1 MSTPNYIMP
10 ERQEYSLFDI
20 NLKGKIVKRNA
31 VAYKTTQDGSVLA
44 EETINRTD
52 FYPYG
57 LTESPSIGVYPV
69 ANMLVGKL
77 TGKYRF
83 EYPYYQYELE
93 LFCHAWSDRGQ
104 ATHFVNLQLY
114 VGSTISAL
122 KYYEL
127 IEDTGT
133 VVGVPWKSHL
143 TRSPNA
149 VKSDL
154 FPHFDPDYRLYSD
167 PEKWDKY
174 FHVTPADW
182 TGSKA
187 PVESENQSWRL
198 TAQFVS
204 YNYIPFI
211 DRRCYQLDQSYF
223 KSATQFM
230 HYLYFPIAKGVPV
243 DRGGCVSTGN
253 PDITSILSKALPE
266 EEKRNY
272 NPEYLYFSGLTP
284 NTEYNVKTWVKY
296 LDENDVEQIIYS
308 DKIEVSTLTSLTYPR
323 LSGSNARWLAN
334 TSAQFNMLFSIVGD
348 LEIEEAGLCYAVGH
362 LPTMAD
368 TKIPVTV
375 RGFLEVETV
384 DLNSLTPGTT
394 YKVRSYVKTTN
405 GEVRYH
411 NVGSNGINDYWN
423 DYPDLYEFTTL
434 GVLVTKPTVQIV
446 SVSDKTYNSVTLKGR
461 ITNLGNANATASGFV
476 WNYTGMPTTADNV
489 VNGDVDT
496 RATQTDIFY
505 AGLAGLQSGKNVFIR
520 AFATNSAGTGY
531 SEQLVI
537 ETLVEPTVAQKVT
550 LISITGI
557 TTKSAIVRASVNAN
571 AGTERGICVS
581 STNTN
586 PTIADT
592 KVTAGSGIGDF
603 EIKLN
608 DLISRKMYYVRAYN
622 TVAGVTTYS
631 DPMSFT
637 TLKNITLP
645 TLTELNYAKNSK
657 ETALTASFD
666 ITTDGG
672 ESPQNFIYLGSVMPT
687 TTIPANA
694 IEKTIGTG
702 TKTHTFDLTGLTGN
716 QYLAAYS
723 RNTAGTV
730 VSSVLTVALKAKT
743 TAQITT
749 TVTTINRTKVQLSA
763 NVLNF
768 GGSEASDWHLVLFED
783 EVLKVDY
790 KAEFDEVTGAFSK
803 VVDLVENRDYRF
815 EFTFATVYMEA
826 SGIAAVVS
834 SAEFDTNT
842 EIIEDNVTVALTK
855 NSNTGNKVNLTA
867 NYTGTSTSAIASISI
882 VGDQSKAPIYPL
894 GNAVYYPSIIA
905 PFTKEVALPNVGL
918 WYLRSIVTTVTGKMF
933 LSPVIQVTVSSMDDP
948 NTNPNV
954 ENGGEIFSPYQNGN
968 YDGRRYYFGD
978 RCWKFNAVDN
988 AWRLDYGYS
997 KEATQLQ
1004 TMPAPAMVSKQS
1016 IETVKDDSVHNV
1028 LQKLDVIPNVGDKID
1043 GFEVVKVFYNDNSDI
1058 DLFGT
1063 GDVLGIVLV
1072 KFDSIEWCNYDRA
1085 KEIADSLSAELLPI
1099 SKYPFLINVIREKQG
1114 IEIGEI
1120 MWGDAEDADESI
1132 CYRINEDQQRE
1143 YLWLDKSESAIAI
1156 PCRIL
1161 VMDKYLTKYYHKY
1174 SEDAVNFSHANQ
1186 TSKMFIGDVTN
1197 VRVSLMRNENYV
1209 IVASVDITL
1218 GGYGRALTVS
1228 DTVGNSK
1235 IEYTVKFEYRDN
1247 VMTEPGYLMWID
1259 SISLSG
1265 ALNLSEDDYEL
1276 IVSEI

>member
-20 NLKGKIVKRNA
+20 NLKGKIVRRNA

-52 FYPYG
+52 FYSYG

-83 EYPYYQYELE
+83 EYPYYHYELE
-93 LFCHAWSDRGQ
+93 LFCHAWNDRGQ

-143 TRSPNA
+143 TRSPN
-149 VKSDL
+149 VNKSDL

-182 TGSKA
+182 TGAKA
-187 PVESENQSWRL
+187 PVESENESWRL

-211 DRRCYQLDQSYF
+211 DKKCYAFDQSHF

-266 EEKRNY
+266 EEKHNY
-272 NPEYLYFSGLTP
+272 KPEYLYFSGLTP
-284 NTEYNVKTWVKY
+284 NTVYNVKTWVKY

-308 DKIEVSTLTSLTYPR
+308 DAIQVPTLTALTYPR

-348 LEIEEAGLCYAVGH
+348 YEIEEAGICYAVGH

-405 GEVRYH
+405 GEVRYY
-411 NVGSNGINDYWN
+411 NVGGIGITNYWN

-446 SVSDKTYNSVTLKGR
+446 SVSDKTYNSALLKGR
-461 ITNLGNANATASGFV
+461 ITNLGNSNATESGFV
-476 WNYTGMPTTADNV
+476 WNYTGMPTTADNK

-537 ETLVEPTVAQKVT
+537 ETLVEPTLAQKVT

-557 TTKSAIVRASVNAN
+557 TAKSAIVRASVNAN

-586 PTIADT
+586 PIVADT
-592 KVTAGSGIGDF
+592 KVTSGSGIGDF

-608 DLISRKMYYVRAYN
+608 DLISLKMYYVRAYN
-622 TVAGVTTYS
+622 TMAGVTTYS
-631 DPMSFT
+631 DPLSFT

-645 TLTELNYAKNSK
+645 TLTALNYAKNSK

-666 ITTDGG
+666 ITNDGG
-672 ESPQNFIYLGSVMPT
+672 ESPQNFIYLGNVMPT

-749 TVTTINRTKVQLSA
+749 TVTRINRTKAQLSA
-763 NVLNF
+763 TVLNF
-768 GGSEASDWHLVLFED
+768 GGSEASDWHIALFEN
-783 EVLKVDY
+783 EILKVDY
-790 KAEFDEVTGAFSK
+790 EAEFDEVTGAFSK

-815 EFTFATVYMEA
+815 EFTFATAYMEA

-834 SAEFDTNT
+834 NAEFDTNT

-867 NYTGTSTSAIASISI
+867 NYTGTSISAIASISI

-894 GNAVYYPSIIA
+894 GNAVYYPSVIA

-918 WYLRSIVTTVTGKMF
+918 WYLRAIVTTVTGKMF

-954 ENGGEIFSPYQNGN
+954 ENGGEIFAPYQNGN
-968 YDGRRYYFGD
+968 YDGREYYFGD
-978 RCWKFNAVDN
+978 RRWIYNGIDR
-988 AWRLDYGYS
+988 AWRLDYSY
-997 KEATQLQ
+997 KKKVVQTQSALPVEIQ
-1004 TMPAPAMVSKQS
+1004 KFN
-1016 IETVKDDSVHNV
+1016 SV
-1028 LQKLDVIPNVGDKID
+1028 QKNTEQAIIDILERIQDVANASFKANNL
-1043 GFEVVKVFYNDNSDI
+1043 GFESTEFNSALVVDSYNILTTVGS
-1058 DLFGT
+1058 FG
-1063 GDVLGIVLV
+1063 
-1072 KFDSIEWCNYDRA
+1072 
-1085 KEIADSLSAELLPI
+1085 I
-1099 SKYPFLINVIREKQG
+1099 SF
-1114 IEIGEI
+1114 
-1120 MWGDAEDADESI
+1120 DESPI
-1132 CYRINEDQQRE
+1132 LYRGVTDKNYTLLVEYASASMLGQGSQQDFTHTLKLQDGRE
-1143 YLWLDKSESAIAI
+1143 FIRTLRHVEEGEGWEYSDFFEKKESVILPTYSTMLFVTTEEPF
-1156 PCRIL
+1156 PCKTDIL
-1161 VMDKYLTKYYHKY
+1161 VLEDEQNNPGKKSMYTWWPDGTIMYHMLTK
-1174 SEDAVNFSHANQ
+1174 
-1186 TSKMFIGDVTN
+1186 
-1197 VRVSLMRNENYV
+1197 
-1209 IVASVDITL
+1209 DINDL
-1218 GGYGRALTVS
+1218 
-1228 DTVGNSK
+1228 
-1235 IEYTVKFEYRDN
+1235 
-1247 VMTEPGYLMWID
+1247 
-1259 SISLSG
+1259 
-1265 ALNLSEDDYEL
+1265 
-1276 IVSEI
+1276 